1 MKLENPHERFR
12 RYMSVESNWDRD
24 ARAFVVALI
33 AAGSSVVVSTA
44 INMATE
50 LAEGRELYV
59 RELLQRRDDEYLA
72 QLEKDLK

>member
-1 MKLENPHERFR
+1 
-12 RYMSVESNWDRD
+12 MSVESNWDRD